1 MPSRTFRLGFCKVPF
16 VGILGSTDAAEEFAV
31 VRNCRT
37 IPPVITEA
45 YTPKGTY
52 SEFGGVKTYIAGP
65 TNASIGIIDV
75 YDIFGISSQTLQ
87 GADLLA
93 ARLNSVVLVPDFF
106 NGGGAAAEWFP
117 PDTEEKNKKLW
128 GFINTHA
135 SIPEKVEIL
144 KKVIAESTPR
154 FSSVKGWA
162 GFGLCWGG
170 KVTVQISGLDS
181 PFLASAQV
189 HPGLM
194 DVEEARKLTIPH
206 IVLASKD
213 EPVDAVKAYSE
224 IIASNGIGGHVETY
238 TTMWHGW
245 MGARANLTV
254 EEGSAE
260 YKREYNQ
267 LADFFEKHLKSEAKI

>member
-1 MPSRTFRLGFCKVPF
+1 MTCE
-16 VGILGSTDAAEEFAV
+16 A
-31 VRNCRT
+31 CRT
-37 IPPVITEA
+37 IPPVIPEG

-52 SEFGGVKTYIAGP
+52 SDIAGVKTYITGP
-65 TNASIGIIDV
+65 TDASIGIIDI

-93 ARLNSVVLVPDFF
+93 ARLNALVLVPDFF
-106 NGGGAAAEWFP
+106 NGGGAAPEWFP
-117 PDTEEKNKKLW
+117 PDTEEKNKALW

-135 SIPEKVEIL
+135 AIPENVAVL
-144 KKVIAESTPR
+144 NKVIAEAKAR

-170 KVTVQISGLDS
+170 KVTVQISGPNS
-181 PFLASAQV
+181 PFLASGQV

-194 DVEEARKLTIPH
+194 DVEEARKLAIPH

-224 IIASNGIGGHVETY
+224 VIASNGIGGHVETY
-238 TTMWHGW
+238 PTMWHGW
-245 MGARANLTV
+245 MGARANLTG
-254 EEGSAE
+254 EESLAE
-260 YKREYNQ
+260 YKRG
-267 LADFFEKHLKSEAKI
+267 